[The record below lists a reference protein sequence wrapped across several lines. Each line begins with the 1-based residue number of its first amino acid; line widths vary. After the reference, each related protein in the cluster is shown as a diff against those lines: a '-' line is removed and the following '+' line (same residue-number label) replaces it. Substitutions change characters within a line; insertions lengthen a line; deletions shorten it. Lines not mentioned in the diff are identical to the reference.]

1 MIMLMLI
8 LMLMLLIK
16 MMVMMD
22 KEGSLNLDMVDGLWL
37 YWDTQSQDEFI
48 KTISD

>member
-1 MIMLMLI
+1 MIMLILI

-22 KEGSLNLDMVDGLWL
+22 KIESLNLDMVDGLWL
-37 YWDTQSQDEFI
+37 YLDTQNQDEFI